1 MAESKKKTA
10 SKKSSG
16 KSASSKASTVAAAGT
31 SAKKTATKSTM
42 KRSWTRVKKTPP
54 HFIRDPLPEVNS
66 APLDTSAFTTVLAIF
81 VIALVV
87 LGGYIYARQSR
98 MVERQTPAV
107 SPIVK
112 QPQRMNIS
120 SAVQL
125 TPEVVDALEN
135 IVNQITIGPDD
146 VLQSVEKIS
155 DIDVAKTET
164 RGFFTD
170 IRIGDML
177 FRFKN
182 TTLLYRPGIKQVI
195 KAGAIPPPPVE

>member
-1 MAESKKKTA
+1 MT
-10 SKKSSG
+10 
-16 KSASSKASTVAAAGT
+16 
-31 SAKKTATKSTM
+31 
-42 KRSWTRVKKTPP
+42 P

-66 APLDTSAFTTVLAIF
+66 APLDTSAFATVLAIF

-98 MVERQTPAV
+98 MVEKQTPAL

-125 TPEVVDALEN
+125 TPEVIDALEN

-146 VLQSVEKIS
+146 VLQSVEKIR
-155 DIDVAKTET
+155 DVAAAKTET
-164 RGFFTD
+164 RDYFSD

-177 FRFKN
+177 FQFKN
-182 TTLLYRPGIKQVI
+182 ITVLYRPGIKQVI
-195 KAGAIPPPPVE
+195 KAGVIPPSEAN

>member
-10 SKKSSG
+10 SKKSST
-16 KSASSKASTVAAAGT
+16 KSSLAKASTVAAAAT
-31 SAKKTATKSTM
+31 SAKKTATKSRA
-42 KRSWTRVKKTPP
+42 KRSWTRVKKVTP

-66 APLDTSAFTTVLAIF
+66 APLDTSAFATVLAIF

-98 MVERQTPAV
+98 MVEKQTPAL

-125 TPEVVDALEN
+125 TPEVIDALEN

-146 VLQSVEKIS
+146 VLQSVEKIR
-155 DIDVAKTET
+155 DVAAAKTET
-164 RGFFTD
+164 RDYFSD

-177 FRFKN
+177 FQFKN
-182 TTLLYRPGIKQVI
+182 ITVLYRPGIKQVI
-195 KAGAIPPPPVE
+195 KAGVIPPSEAN

>member
-1 MAESKKKTA
+1 MVASKKKTV
-10 SKKSSG
+10 SKKSST
-16 KSASSKASTVAAAGT
+16 KSAPAKATTVAAAWA
-31 SAKKTATKSTM
+31 SAKKTVTKSTV
-42 KRSWTRVKKTPP
+42 KRAWTRIRKAPP
-54 HFIRDPLPEVNS
+54 HFVRDPLPEVNS

-81 VIALVV
+81 VFALVA

-98 MVERQTPAV
+98 MADKPAPSV

-120 SAVQL
+120 SAVVL
-125 TPEVVDALEN
+125 TPEVIDALEN

-155 DIDVAKTET
+155 DVAATKTET
-164 RGFFTD
+164 RDFFTD

-177 FRFKN
+177 FQFKN
-182 TTLLYRPGIKQVI
+182 ITLLYRPGIKQVI
-195 KAGAIPPPPVE
+195 KAGVIPPPVTE